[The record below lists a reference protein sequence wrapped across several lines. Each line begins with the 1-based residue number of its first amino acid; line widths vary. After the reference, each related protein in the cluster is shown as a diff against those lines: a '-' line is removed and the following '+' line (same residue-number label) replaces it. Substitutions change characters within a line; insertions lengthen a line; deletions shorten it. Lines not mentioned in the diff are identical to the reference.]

1 MVGYDVTYSIY
12 RIYTLNPESYFMNFH
27 ATYLSTRGIIRGFT
41 LRKNKTNILK
51 ILFAHFCQVRQ
62 SNAFTKSY
70 LILTGWIYLKL
81 ISI

>member
-1 MVGYDVTYSIY
+1 MVGSDVTY
-12 RIYTLNPESYFMNFH
+12 RIYTLNPESYFMHFH

-62 SNAFTKSY
+62 SVNAFTKSY
-70 LILTGWIYLKL
+70 LILTGWIYLKF